1 MTVSAPPTPELRT
14 PAFTLPALLRYT
26 FVGMLFGIVMT
37 KSEAASWYRMQEM
50 FRFQSFHMFGIIG
63 SAILTGLVT
72 TLLLRRLHAHTLD
85 GEEIR
90 VPMKA
95 QGFTRYA
102 LGGLTFGLGW
112 GLSSACPAQI
122 FITLGTG
129 ARAVAIV
136 LLFALLGTWLYNAVK
151 DRLPH

>member
-1 MTVSAPPTPELRT
+1 MTVTAPPTPELKT
-14 PAFTLPALLRYT
+14 PTLTLPVLLRYT
-26 FVGMLFGIVMT
+26 LVGMLFGIVMT

-63 SAILTGLVT
+63 SAILTGILT
-72 TLLLRRLHAHTLD
+72 TTVLRRLHAHTLD
-85 GEEIR
+85 GEEMR
-90 VPMKA
+90 VPLKA
-95 QGFTRYA
+95 AGSARYA

-129 ARAVAIV
+129 TRAIAIV
-136 LLFALLGTWLYNAVK
+136 LLFAMLGTWLYNAVK
-151 DRLPH
+151 DKLPH